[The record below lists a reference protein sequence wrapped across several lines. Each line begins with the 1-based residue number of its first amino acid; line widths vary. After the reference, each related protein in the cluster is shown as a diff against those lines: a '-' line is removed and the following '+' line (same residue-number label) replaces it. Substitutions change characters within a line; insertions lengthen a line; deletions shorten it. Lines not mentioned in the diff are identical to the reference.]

1 MNNIYNRIYSE
12 KKNSLIH
19 YINNNSSFDLLIEK
33 IIGEYSIRFDNFTE
47 SNYFTIK
54 NIIFNNYELFI
65 YNGDVLNKCRQNG
78 ITKPILF
85 IHQDLSN
92 LKKEDLLLIKERL
105 KSLTV
110 INLESKNGKIFD
122 KTITISIPKFSIK
135 ETKNREKIC
144 IINTHENPLI
154 LELIRNLNKSYKID
168 VLVDFIP
175 FVNYDSLVTHL
186 SSYRLVIFSNPVDGM
201 VASSAGCQVL
211 SSDNLIK
218 NQKIIWDNTDQLNI
232 NHDFA
237 SFSKQITKVLEI

>member
-1 MNNIYNRIYSE
+1 MNKTYNKIYSN
-12 KKNSLIH
+12 KKNSLTH

-33 IIGEYSIRFDNFTE
+33 IIGDHSIRFNNFTE

-65 YNGDVLNKCRQNG
+65 HNSNILNACIQNG

-110 INLESKNGKIFD
+110 INLESKNSKIFD
-122 KTITISIPKFSIK
+122 KTITVSLPKVSIK
-135 ETKNREKIC
+135 ETKHREKIC
-144 IINTHENPLI
+144 IINTSENPMM
-154 LELIRNLNKSYKID
+154 LELIHSLNKSYKTD

-175 FVNYDSLVTHL
+175 FIDYDSLVTWL
-186 SSYRLVIFSNPVDGM
+186 SSYRLVIFSNPIDVM
-201 VASSAGCQVL
+201 VASTAGCQIL
-211 SSDNLIK
+211 SSNNLIK
-218 NQKIIWDNTDQLNI
+218 DQKITWNNTDQLNI
-232 NHDFA
+232 NHDFT

>member
-33 IIGEYSIRFDNFTE
+33 IIGDHSIRFDNFAQL
-47 SNYFTIK
+47 NYFTIK

-65 YNGDVLNKCRQNG
+65 YNSDVLNTCAQNG
-78 ITKPILF
+78 ITKPVLF

-105 KSLTV
+105 KALTI
-110 INLESKNGKIFD
+110 INLESKNSKIFD
-122 KTITISIPKFSIK
+122 KTITVSIPKFSIK
-135 ETKNREKIC
+135 ETNNREKIC
-144 IINTHENPLI
+144 VINTSENPLMLKI
-154 LELIRNLNKSYKID
+154 IHSLNKSYKTD

-186 SSYRLVIFSNPVDGM
+186 SSYRLVIFSNPIDGM
-201 VASSAGCQVL
+201 VASSAGCRVL
-211 SSDNLIK
+211 SSSNFIK
-218 NQKIIWDNTDQLNI
+218 NQKIAWDNTDQLNI
-232 NHDFA
+232 NYDFV